1 MFFVLEAEIFL
12 FSAML
17 YSSKERDELEFKEGM
32 ILLAPIIL
40 YPVLAVL
47 LPVIL
52 YFIKRKFIWLS
63 LILTVIIDGIVY
75 WDEFSYYEA
84 RPLMIIFTLAQL
96 VVMVIVI
103 LVLKTV
109 VPKTKK

>member
-1 MFFVLEAEIFL
+1 MPEAEIFL

-63 LILTVIIDGIVY
+63 LILAVIIDLIVY
-75 WDEFSYYEA
+75 WDDFSYYEA
-84 RPLMIIFTLAQL
+84 RPIMIIFTLAQIA
-96 VVMVIVI
+96 VMAIIILILKIVI
-103 LVLKTV
+103 
-109 VPKTKK
+109 PKMKK